1 VVEETVSFIEY
12 HNLPFFKGID
22 HKVFITLKG
31 DEFKATFENGTAGY
45 GPSIEAAMID
55 LQRILEK

>member
-1 VVEETVSFIEY
+1 MSFIEY